1 MILLTGSSGFIGSNF
16 INYFIERKLK
26 FIGLDKI
33 KNPYINSKY
42 LVKVNILNK
51 KKLDKIF
58 KKHKP
63 KSVIHLAANSGL
75 NFCHMNRVEAF
86 KNNIEATLNL
96 LQLCN
101 KYKCQNILVAS
112 SMAAEKF
119 DLIPSFY
126 GFTKISVE
134 NLFKTYR
141 KTFGINASIL
151 RLSNI
156 FGPFSVHK
164 NSAIHEMIKCIYDKK
179 KVFNIHG
186 TGKQKRDFLYSKD
199 LVTKILKISQKKD
212 RKLVYNLKTNRKY
225 SINQVFSLINNISK
239 SIIRSKKIDP
249 PKGYD
254 VTHVHDQN
262 LKINKSFIANMKK
275 TINWYNKYL

>member
-16 INYFIERKLK
+16 INHFIENK
-26 FIGLDKI
+26 FKFLGLDKI
-33 KNPYINSKY
+33 SNPYISSKH
-42 LVKVNILNK
+42 LVKVNLLNK

-58 KKHKP
+58 KKYKP
-63 KSVIHLAANSGL
+63 KIIIHLAANSGL
-75 NFCHMNRVEAF
+75 NFCHMNQSEAF
-86 KNNIEATLNL
+86 KNNIEVTLNL
-96 LQLCN
+96 LQLCD
-101 KYKCQNILVAS
+101 KYKCQNILVTS

-119 DLIPSFY
+119 NLIPSFY

-179 KVFNIHG
+179 KIFAIHG
-186 TGKQKRDFLYSKD
+186 TGQQKRDFLYSKD
-199 LVTKILKISQKKD
+199 LVTKILRISKKKD

-225 SINQVFSLINNISK
+225 SINQVFSLINKLSK

-254 VTHVHDQN
+254 VTHDHDKD
-262 LKINKSFIANMKK
+262 LKINKGFIENMKK